1 MTALKKFGRL
11 EAKAVWI
18 ENANSPPKS
27 VIISFGKSSIIISD
41 KNAFPLDHWNF
52 NSIIVIKHT
61 VNTGTSVASLAT
73 AVTSPFSASASAAAS
88 TSFSNHSF
96 S

>member
-1 MTALKKFGRL
+1 MTALKKFSRL

-41 KNAFPLDHWNF
+41 KNAFPLDHCNF
-52 NSIIVIKHT
+52 NSIIVISKDEEKT
-61 VNTGTSVASLAT
+61 I
-73 AVTSPFSASASAAAS
+73 FSQEL
-88 TSFSNHSF
+88 NKIEQLIIDDRR
-96 S
+96 